1 MAEPDAVPELTLAQ
15 HRDRARAAVDQ
26 AIRAVR
32 LGPVWTGVNRVP
44 EVAAL
49 HALAPEMQRSV
60 AIDLLARAIGMSPD
74 ERAYV
79 ETDAM
84 MMQSAVTRHLRH
96 LRGSGRSR
104 IRAATPRSCSSLR

>member
-1 MAEPDAVPELTLAQ
+1 STSSETRKFGSSGSRRWQASELAASDAIPELALPQ

-32 LGPVWTGVNRVP
+32 LGRVWTGVNRVP

-60 AIDLLARAIGMSPD
+60 AIDLLARAVGMSPD
-74 ERAYV
+74 ERV
-79 ETDAM
+79 PFETDPRL
-84 MMQSAVTRHLRH
+84 MQ
-96 LRGSGRSR
+96 
-104 IRAATPRSCSSLR
+104 